1 MSRDRHPPLP
11 KLHLID
17 DVAELL
23 GLSSRTVRR
32 LIARGELLAC
42 HLGRSVRVH
51 PDDLADY
58 IDRHR
63 GRCPRLTSRGHSSH
77 YDE

>member
-1 MSRDRHPPLP
+1 MGRDRKTPLP

-17 DVAELL
+17 EVAEIL
-23 GLSSRTVRR
+23 GLSTRTVRR
-32 LIARGELLAC
+32 LITRGELLAC

-58 IDRHR
+58 IDQHR
-63 GRCPRLTSRGHSSH
+63 GRCPREATRGRSSH
-77 YDE
+77 RE

>member
-1 MSRDRHPPLP
+1 MNRDRRPPLP

-17 DVAELL
+17 EVAELL
-23 GLSSRTVRR
+23 GLSTRTVRR
-32 LIARGELLAC
+32 MIARGELLAC

-51 PDDLADY
+51 PHDLADY

-63 GRCPRLTSRGHSSH
+63 GRCPHMASRIISSH
-77 YDE
+77 SEE

>member
-1 MSRDRHPPLP
+1 MSRDRRHPLS

-17 DVAELL
+17 EDAEIL
-23 GLSSRTVRR
+23 GLSTRTVRR
-32 LIARGELLAC
+32 LITRGELLAC

-51 PDDLADY
+51 PDDLAHY

-63 GRCPRLTSRGHSSH
+63 GRCPREATRGRSSH
-77 YDE
+77 RE

>member
-1 MSRDRHPPLP
+1 MSRDRRPPLP
-11 KLHLID
+11 KLHVID
-17 DVAELL
+17 DVAEIL
-23 GLSSRTVRR
+23 GLSTRTVRR
-32 LIARGELLAC
+32 MIAKRELPAV

-63 GRCPRLTSRGHSSH
+63 GRCPRLATRVVSSH
-77 YDE
+77 HQE